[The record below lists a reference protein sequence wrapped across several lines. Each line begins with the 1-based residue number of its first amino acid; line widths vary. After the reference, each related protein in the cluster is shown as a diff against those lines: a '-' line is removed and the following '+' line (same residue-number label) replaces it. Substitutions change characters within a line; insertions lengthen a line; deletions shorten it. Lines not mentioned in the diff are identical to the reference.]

1 MFCSVPSQRG
11 ISLSFLYSI
20 VKEITETAS
29 SALFLDIYLKFDTNG
44 KRSTRLNDKRHGFH
58 FAIVN
63 VLHLDMEFML
73 HNSYVTLEL
82 AFNIHTFFIVTE
94 FWKLILLNQ
103 GFSKNLLILPFQKK
117 IGRCQHII
125 EKYHVS
131 CVQMAKD
138 VSDCCLAQTQAL
150 AVILQRR
157 SLNWQIFEV
166 MTSTLSRGT
175 LGSVAS
181 LLAASLYLR
190 NPDRTDKLWNILT
203 ERYILLI
210 ILPSGYIYLLAP

>member
-103 GFSKNLLILPFQKK
+103 GFSKNLLILPFQKNWK
-117 IGRCQHII
+117 MSAHCW
-125 EKYHVS
+125 KVS
-131 CVQMAKD
+131 CQLRTDAERCEWLLCSAHSSIGCYIAEK
-138 VSDCCLAQTQAL
+138 
-150 AVILQRR
+150 
-157 SLNWQIFEV
+157 IFEL
-166 MTSTLSRGT
+166 TNFRSDDFNFIK
-175 LGSVAS
+175 
-181 LLAASLYLR
+181 R
-190 NPDRTDKLWNILT
+190 NPWFSSFLVSSIPLSKKSW
-203 ERYILLI
+203 
-210 ILPSGYIYLLAP
+210 